1 LTLPIDLTSNAVDSK
16 DLETLATQH
25 ELAEA
30 WAELT
35 SSLSPKAKV
44 HVLGSIQEAVE
55 LVRAE
60 GKEGEK
66 EVQALVTGSL
76 HLVGGVMAVAELPL

>member
-1 LTLPIDLTSNAVDSK
+1 MDSK
-16 DLETLATQH
+16 DLETLSIQH

-35 SSLSPKAKV
+35 SSLSHKAQV
-44 HVLGSIQEAVE
+44 YILGSIQEAVE
-55 LVRAE
+55 VARKEA
-60 GKEGEK
+60 KEGGK
-66 EVQALVTGSL
+66 DVQALVTGSL